1 MFPILSVFELRFSHS
16 LLSLHG
22 CMAGLAM
29 ATHVK
34 TFDSWLKHA
43 MRDGNVREEDEDEA
57 EDQLDQIGGGQ
68 TDGWQAGRQKAA
80 GRRAGGRVILSHIAY
95 P

>member
-1 MFPILSVFELRFSHS
+1 
-16 LLSLHG
+16 
-22 CMAGLAM
+22 
-29 ATHVK
+29 
-34 TFDSWLKHA
+34 
-43 MRDGNVREEDEDEA
+43 MRDGNVREEEEDEA

-80 GRRAGGRVILSHIAY
+80 GRRAGGRVILSHIVY

>member
-1 MFPILSVFELRFSHS
+1 
-16 LLSLHG
+16 
-22 CMAGLAM
+22 MAAWLAM

-43 MRDGNVREEDEDEA
+43 MRDGNVREEEEDEA

-68 TDGWQAGRQKAA
+68 SDGWQAGRRQQAD
-80 GRRAGGRVILSHIAY
+80 GRVDASYSLT
-95 P
+95 